1 MDKYSNIEAIN
12 YIYQYSRYYGNVL
25 YECEELYKEK
35 RGIILINTFFNM
47 VENIIKSVNEEYN
60 DNFFNNINKLNKVV
74 SNQEIS
80 FLHEIRGYRNDYAHD
95 DLNLHFLEIDGIA
108 YNYAEDDTAILLYKI
123 LSNKTYNILVKII
136 KNKIS
141 D

>member
-1 MDKYSNIEAIN
+1 MEKYSNIEAIS
-12 YIYQYSRYYGNVL
+12 YIYQYSKYYGNVL
-25 YECEELYKEK
+25 YECEELHKEE
-35 RGIILINTFFNM
+35 RGVILINTFFNM

-60 DNFFNNINKLNKVV
+60 DKFINSINKLNKIL
-74 SNQEIS
+74 SEEEIS

-95 DLNLHFLEIDGIA
+95 DLNFHFLEIDGIA
-108 YNYAEDDTAILLYKI
+108 YNYAEDDTAILLYEI

-141 D
+141 N